1 MHYFRAAPLTFLC
14 VLCASAV
21 SSSAAPEVK
30 IVQAKDSLE
39 ITVGGKPFTTYRFA
53 ATPLDQAWHRP
64 YFYPVLLADGVEVTS
79 DQWRLQ
85 QRQPD
90 EAAKKKIDHPHHRSV
105 WISHGDV
112 NGLDH
117 WTHKEVKEQHVKFS
131 KVEGDT
137 FVEELAWEGKE
148 PGKPVLTEVRTV
160 KVIAYDDGARALDV
174 TSVLTA
180 ASGDAEFKVK
190 PLNVSGV
197 EAGWLA
203 ARVAPSMSDGIKG
216 GKSKITSSSGATNE
230 KTAREQ
236 PATWCDFS
244 GPIDG
249 KTYGIAEFDHPNN
262 PGYPTPWHVRAFG
275 LITHI
280 GTHDWTL
287 KQGQSQAFRHL
298 LLFHTGDGASAKLDE
313 RYKEFAGGK

>member
-1 MHYFRAAPLTFLC
+1 
-14 VLCASAV
+14 
-21 SSSAAPEVK
+21 
-30 IVQAKDSLE
+30 
-39 ITVGGKPFTTYRFA
+39 
-53 ATPLDQAWHRP
+53 
-64 YFYPVLLADGVEVTS
+64 
-79 DQWRLQ
+79 
-85 QRQPD
+85 
-90 EAAKKKIDHPHHRSV
+90 
-105 WISHGDV
+105 V

-117 WTHKEVKEQHVKFS
+117 WTHKEVKQQHLKFT
-131 KVEGDT
+131 KVAGDT

-160 KVIAYDDGARALDV
+160 RVIAYDDGARALDV

-203 ARVAPSMSDGIKG
+203 ARVAPSISAGVKD
-216 GKSKITSSSGATNE
+216 GKSKITSSARASGE
-230 KTAREQ
+230 KEAREK
-236 PATWCDFS
+236 PADWCDFS

-249 KTYGIAEFDHPNN
+249 KIYGIAEFDHPSNL
-262 PGYPTPWHVRAFG
+262 GHPTPWHVRAFG

-287 KQGQSQAFRHL
+287 KAGQSQTFRHE
-298 LLFHTGDGASAKLDE
+298 LLFHAGDGASAKLDE